1 MNTFRSRLSR
11 IKKHL
16 EQLHDG
22 PDVYGFPGVSKDLL
36 VKEID
41 SLYGL
46 SQFISEHE
54 AEPFAFE
61 VIALKRASSRF
72 YQQYK
77 ELFDAEDGAPRQESF
92 DEFLNGLTTLVEKT
106 KVVCS
111 LMSNDGFMPAAVV
124 GNLKEEAKQFKTCF
138 DLYSKELESAKEA
151 ANEFASAKA
160 SIEDSLK
167 TITDLTDECE
177 TLRTDAKKHAGD
189 IGSAHDEV
197 LSWKV
202 EIEKTNEASSR
213 ANEAISENRTSIESQ
228 KAQIDETAIRA
239 NTLLKEIESESEQSK
254 LLLDEAKE
262 TLGNTNRVS
271 MAASFKER
279 KEQLMPSLFIWGG
292 LFVATVLGLAY
303 CANHLFA
310 NATGSFNWSQFLLR
324 IAVMSPLVWLG
335 WYSARQYGFALRLKE
350 DYAYKY
356 AVSVAYEGFKK
367 AVGETDA
374 NLKELL
380 LELSM
385 FNMANSPMRVFTQK
399 KHGVKGLPLEEA
411 IEALQDKFKR
421 LTKITVNPRTGS
433 VTAEMAGIAKENAND
448 ED

>member
-1 MNTFRSRLSR
+1 MQTFRSRLSR

-16 EQLHDG
+16 EQLPDG
-22 PDVYGFPGVSKDLL
+22 SDVYGFPGVSKDLL

-54 AEPFAFE
+54 SEPFAFE

-77 ELFDAEDGAPRQESF
+77 ELFDAEDGAPQKEFF

-111 LMSNDGFMPAAVV
+111 LMSKDGFMPAAVV
-124 GNLKEEAKQFKTCF
+124 GNLKEEAQQFKTYF
-138 DLYSKELESAKEA
+138 DLYSRELEAAKESV
-151 ANEFASAKA
+151 NEFSSAKA

-167 TITDLTDECE
+167 TITDLKEECE
-177 TLRTDAKKHAGD
+177 NLRTNATKNADD
-189 IGSAHDEV
+189 ISSAHEEV
-197 LSWKV
+197 LSWK
-202 EIEKTNEASSR
+202 ENIETTNEASSR

-228 KAQIDETAIRA
+228 KAQIDDTALRA
-239 NTLLKEIESESEQSK
+239 NLLLKEIETESEQSRH
-254 LLLDEAKE
+254 LLDEAKE
-262 TLGNTNRVS
+262 TLGNSNRVS

-279 KEQLMPSLFIWGG
+279 QGQLVPSLWIWGG
-292 LFVATVLGLAY
+292 LFVIAVLLLLGCAY
-303 CANHLFA
+303 YLFA
-310 NATGSFNWSQFLLR
+310 KATGALTWSQFVLR
-324 IAVMSPLVWLG
+324 TTVMSPLVWLG
-335 WYSARQYGFALRLKE
+335 WYSARQYGFTVRIME

-367 AVGETDA
+367 AVGETDPK
-374 NLKELL
+374 LKQAL

-385 FNMANSPMRVFTQK
+385 FNMGNSPMRVFMQK
-399 KHGVKGLPLEEA
+399 NNGVKGLPLEEA
-411 IEALQDKFKR
+411 LEAVKEKLDSV
-421 LTKITVNPRTGS
+421 TKITVNAKSGT
-433 VTAEMAGIAKENAND
+433 VIAELANLHDRKENTNA
-448 ED
+448 